1 LASFNIQLKSLLN
14 SQLKI
19 LDIKG
24 REKEMRGERERERER
39 ETDRQT
45 EKKFSIL
52 LDDRM
57 TKFDEFVAII

>member
-1 LASFNIQLKSLLN
+1 
-14 SQLKI
+14 
-19 LDIKG
+19 
-24 REKEMRGERERERER
+24 MRERHRQR
-39 ETDRQT
+39 QTDRQT